1 MLVDRPDVTE
11 CMLTSIVDMSSLHCD
26 LDADEETVQY
36 MAKIFNQIGVIPFP
50 LPVWQV
56 SAANWQLGKGWT
68 EAGYQLPSNQ
78 FLCNVLAAAF
88 SLADQGLHVER
99 LTVLICRNQKQAET
113 IAKLYEI
120 WGMGVQ

>member
-11 CMLTSIVDMSSLHCD
+11 CMLTSIVDMASLHCD
-26 LDADEETVQY
+26 LDADEEAVQC
-36 MAKIFNQIGVIPFP
+36 MVKTFNLIGVIPFP
-50 LPVWQV
+50 IPVWQV

-68 EAGYQLPSNQ
+68 DEKYQLPSNQ

-88 SLADQGLHVER
+88 RLADQCLHVER
-99 LTVLICRNQKQAET
+99 LTVLICRNQEQAEA
-113 IAKLYEI
+113 IAHLYAV